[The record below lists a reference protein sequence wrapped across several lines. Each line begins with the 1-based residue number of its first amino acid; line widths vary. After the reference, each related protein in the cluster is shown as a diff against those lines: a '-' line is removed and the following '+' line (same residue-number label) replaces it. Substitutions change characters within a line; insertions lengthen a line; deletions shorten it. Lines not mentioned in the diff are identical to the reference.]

1 MINQLDDILDTAP
14 CGFLS
19 LTDDGTIV
27 LINSTLL
34 ELLEYSLEQTIGK
47 KIGFLLPVASQIF
60 YQTHFFPLLKLNG
73 KANEIYFSFKSRS
86 RVNIPMLINAV
97 RKNRHEQIF
106 NDCILIPIY
115 QRIKYED
122 EILKAKKMADAA
134 ILSQKQAEISFK
146 KSNELLKKLVNTDG
160 LTQIS
165 KCRYF
170 DHYLEQEWSR
180 LYKDQ
185 RPLSLILFDVDF
197 LKEYND
203 IYGHQQGD
211 DCLIQIA
218 QGVKKS
224 IYRADDLLARY
235 GGGEEFAV
243 ILPDTN
249 SEGAIIVA
257 ERIHQAIQSLN
268 IPHLDSTVSDKITI
282 SLGIAT
288 LIPTIETQPS
298 LLIRQADQALYWA
311 KQEGRNQSI
320 CFVDRFSR

>member
-60 YQTHFFPLLKLNG
+60 YQTHFLPLLKLNG

-86 RVNIPMLINAV
+86 RVNIPMLVNAV
-97 RKNRHEQIF
+97 RKNRNEQIY
-106 NDCILIPIY
+106 NDCILIPIH

-160 LTQIS
+160 LTQIPNR
-165 KCRYF
+165 RYF
-170 DHYLEQEWSR
+170 DHYLAQEWSR
-180 LYKDQ
+180 LRQDK
-185 RPLSLILFDVDF
+185 RPLSLILFDVDYF
-197 LKEYND
+197 KKYND

-218 QGVKKS
+218 QGVQKS
-224 IYRADDLLARY
+224 IYRPDDLLARY
-235 GGGEEFAV
+235 GGEEFAV

-249 SEGAIIVA
+249 SQGAIIIA

-268 IPHLDSTVSDKITI
+268 IPHLDSNVSDKITI

-288 LIPTIETQPS
+288 LIPSIETQPS
-298 LLIRQADQALYWA
+298 LLIRQADQALYLA